1 MRKAGDLLASFLD
14 GEVLKRAQGY
24 SELTSSWKA
33 IAGENIAAHS
43 RIIELE
49 RSVLMVEADHP
60 GWIQILQ
67 PGQKQLL
74 NAVCRR
80 YPDLLIA
87 GISFRLARDPA
98 SFVNGGEKAPDAGI
112 LTERAVDRTLP
123 ADTLALADKAAD
135 FAGDLTGTAAPDT
148 ADADPFAH
156 ITDEAFKETLIRLGK
171 GEKVKQRR

>member
-24 SELTSSWKA
+24 SDLTSSWKA

-67 PGQKQLL
+67 TKQKQLL

-98 SFVNGGEKAPDAGI
+98 AFMSEVVGADPLREAVS
-112 LTERAVDRTLP
+112 LTEVEVVSGTEAVS
-123 ADTLALADKAAD
+123 DT
-135 FAGDLTGTAAPDT
+135 
-148 ADADPFAH
+148 ADPFAH

-171 GEKVKQRR
+171 GEKLKQKR